1 VLELITLLLIDLSS
15 QRLHAYAG
23 GAQPIYSAPVSS
35 GVAASP
41 TPVGDFHIAS
51 KYAHTPLSGS
61 DYVTPPVA
69 DVMCLGGGGLGPDLY
84 CLHPAPW
91 QEDAGECFGVPRSR
105 GCIRL
110 SRATAR
116 WLFERTAV
124 GTPVRIRP

>member
-1 VLELITLLLIDLSS
+1 MLELITLLLIDLSS

-51 KYAHTPLSGS
+51 KHAHTPLSGS

-69 DVMCLGGGGLGPDLY
+69 DVMCLGGGGLGPDRY